1 MKPKITAQLREKFD
15 ETFCDTEFGISEIE
29 EWVDS
34 AKKNRVAIIRLIDY
48 GDDAVMIT
56 ERNLGTEENLEKT
69 ADLIANDEH
78 DGLYQAVRK
87 VFKP

>member
-1 MKPKITAQLREKFD
+1 MSDKVINRLAEGFD
-15 ETFCDTEFGISEIE
+15 EAFGGTESAIIDIE
-29 EWVDS
+29 EWQWYLP
-34 AKKNRVAIIRLIDY
+34 NHRVAIIRLIDFN
-48 GDDAVMIT
+48 DDGVMIT
-56 ERNLGTEENLEKT
+56 ERNLGSEENLEKV